1 MNKYDEIKLKE
12 IPEPCFYKAS
22 KPVMLSD
29 ETMQERKEKLIQ
41 SMKREQLDAVVV
53 YCDLEHGSN
62 FEYLTGFLTR
72 FEEALLVVHKDGT
85 AYMLMGNENLNKVQH
100 SRIKAKG
107 IHVPC
112 FSLPNQPME
121 GERTLVDCLKEAEIS
136 KGMKLGIVGWKM
148 FTSCLCENRKL
159 FDLPY
164 YIGQALSEIV
174 GFDNIENRCDLFIG
188 AEMGIRT
195 INNANEIAHYAFG
208 SALASDGVL
217 DAMNLLDVGVS
228 EMELG
233 QCLNKYGQR
242 NSVVSIAAAGERFE
256 KANLYPTDK
265 KIKKG
270 DKISLTVGYKGGL
283 SSRSGYALNDESE
296 LDSQYLDGIAKPY
309 YYAVASWLE
318 NIQIGISGDNLYDII
333 ETALPKEQYHWHLNP
348 GHLVADEEWMSS
360 PIYKGSKAVLKSGM
374 LLQID
379 IIPSVSGLG
388 GASCESGIALAD
400 ATLRNQIKAEYPDLY
415 EGFMKRRAYI
425 EDVLGIKLHPEVL
438 PMNDTVAYYRPFMLN
453 KKRAFVKVKNSL

>member
-72 FEEALLVVHKDGT
+72 FEEALLIVHQSGD

-100 SRIKAKG
+100 SRIKAKA

-112 FSLPNQPME
+112 YSLPNQPME
-121 GERTLVDCLKEAEIS
+121 GERTLTECLIEAGIS
-136 KGMKLGIVGWKM
+136 EDMRIGVVGWKM
-148 FTSCLCENRKL
+148 FTSCLCDNRKL

-164 YIGQALSEIV
+164 YIVQALSEIT
-174 GFDNIENRCDLFIG
+174 GFIENHCDLFIG
-188 AEMGIRT
+188 TEGIRT
-195 INNANEIAHYAFG
+195 INNANEIAHYEFG
-208 SALASDGVL
+208 SALASDGIL
-217 DAMNLLDVGVS
+217 DAMSLLDVGVS
-228 EMELG
+228 EMALG

-242 NSVVSIAAAGERFE
+242 NSVVTIAAAGERFE

-265 KIKKG
+265 KVKHG

-283 SSRSGYALNDESE
+283 SSRSGYALHDESE
-296 LDSQYLDGIAKPY
+296 LDVAYLEGIAKPY

-318 NIQIGISGDNLYDII
+318 AIQIGMSGNELYDII
-333 ETALPKEQYHWHLNP
+333 ETVLPKEVYHWHLNP

-360 PIYKGSKAVLKSGM
+360 PIYKGSKDVLKSGM
-374 LLQID
+374 MLQID

-400 ATLRNQIKAEYPDLY
+400 EELRNQIKAEYPDLY

-453 KKRAFVKVKNSL
+453 KKRAFVKTQRSL

>member
-72 FEEALLVVHKDGT
+72 FEEALLIVHQSGD

-100 SRIKAKG
+100 SRISAKA

-121 GERTLVDCLKEAEIS
+121 GERTLVECLKEAEIS
-136 KGMKLGIVGWKM
+136 KGMKLGVVGWKM

-164 YIGQALSEIV
+164 YIVQALSEITEH
-174 GFDNIENRCDLFIG
+174 IENRCDLFVG
-188 AEMGIRT
+188 ADGIRT
-195 INNANEIAHYAFG
+195 TNNANEIAHYEFG
-208 SALASDGVL
+208 SALASDGIL

-265 KIKKG
+265 KVKHG

-283 SSRSGYALNDESE
+283 SSRSGYALHDESE
-296 LDSQYLDGIAKPY
+296 LDVAYLDGIAKPY

-318 NIQIGISGDNLYDII
+318 AIQIGMSGNELYDLI
-333 ETALPKEQYHWHLNP
+333 ETVLPKEVYHWHLNP

-360 PIYKGSKAVLKSGM
+360 PIYKGCKDLLKSGM
-374 LLQID
+374 MLQID

-400 ATLRNQIKAEYPDLY
+400 EELRNQIKAEYPDLY

>member
-12 IPEPCFYKAS
+12 IPEPCFYKGS

-29 ETMQERKEKLIQ
+29 ETMQERKDKLIQ
-41 SMKREQLDAVVV
+41 SMKREQLDVVVV

-72 FEEALLVVHKDGT
+72 FEEALLIVHQSGD

-100 SRIKAKG
+100 SRIKAKA

-112 FSLPNQPME
+112 LSLPNQPME
-121 GERTLVDCLKEAEIS
+121 GERTLTECLKEAEIR
-136 KGMKLGIVGWKM
+136 KGMRIGVVGWKM

-164 YIGQALSEIV
+164 YIVEALAELV

-188 AEMGIRT
+188 ADGIRT
-195 INNANEIAHYAFG
+195 TNNANEIAHYEFG

-217 DAMNLLDVGVS
+217 DAINRLDVGVS

-242 NSVVSIAAAGERFE
+242 NSVVTIAATGERFE
-256 KANLYPTDK
+256 KANLYPMDK
-265 KIKKG
+265 KVKHG

-283 SSRSGYALNDESE
+283 SSRSGYAVNDESE
-296 LDSQYLDGIAKPY
+296 LDVEYLEGIAKPY

-318 NIQIGISGDNLYDII
+318 VIQIGMSGDELYEII
-333 ETALPKEQYHWHLNP
+333 ESVLPKEVYHWHLNP
-348 GHLVADEEWMSS
+348 GHLAADEEWMSS
-360 PIYKGSKAVLKSGM
+360 PIYKGSKDVLKSGM
-374 LLQID
+374 MLQID

-400 ATLRNQIKAEYPDLY
+400 ETLRNQIKAEYPDLY
-415 EGFMKRRAYI
+415 DGFMKRRAYI

-453 KKRAFVKVKNSL
+453 KKRAFVKAKNSL

>member
-1 MNKYDEIKLKE
+1 MNKYDEIELKE
-12 IPEPCFYKAS
+12 IPEPCFYKGL
-22 KPVMLSD
+22 KPVLLSD
-29 ETMQERKEKLIQ
+29 ETMLYRKDRLLQ
-41 SMKREQLDAVVV
+41 RMKKEQLDAVVV

-72 FEEALLVVHKDGT
+72 FEEALLVVHQKGD

-100 SRIKAKG
+100 SRIKAKA

-121 GERTLVDCLKEAEIS
+121 GERTLAECLKEAEIRE
-136 KGMKLGIVGWKM
+136 GMRIGVVGWKM
-148 FTSCLCENRKL
+148 FTSCLCDNRKL

-164 YIGQALSEIV
+164 YIVQALSEIT
-174 GFDNIENRCDLFIG
+174 GSIENRCDLFIG
-188 AEMGIRT
+188 AEGIRT
-195 INNANEIAHYAFG
+195 TNNANEIAHYEFG
-208 SALASDGVL
+208 SALASDGIL
-217 DAMNLLDVGVS
+217 DAMKQLDVGVS
-228 EMELG
+228 EMVLG

-242 NSVVSIAAAGERFE
+242 NSVVTIAATGERFE
-256 KANLYPTDK
+256 KANLYPMDK
-265 KIKKG
+265 KVKHG

-283 SSRSGYALNDESE
+283 SSRSGYAVNDESE
-296 LDSQYLDGIAKPY
+296 LDAEYLDGIAKPY

-318 NIQIGISGDNLYDII
+318 TIQIGMSGDELHEII
-333 ETALPKEQYHWHLNP
+333 ESVLPKEVYHWHLNP
-348 GHLVADEEWMSS
+348 GHLVADEEWISS

-374 LLQID
+374 MLQID

-400 ATLRNQIKAEYPDLY
+400 ETLRNQIKAEYPDLY

-453 KKRAFVKVKNSL
+453 KKRAFVKTQRSL

>member
-12 IPEPCFYKAS
+12 IPEPCFYKGS

-29 ETMQERKEKLIQ
+29 ETIRERKDKLIQ
-41 SMKREQLDAVVV
+41 SMKREQLDVVVV

-72 FEEALLVVHKDGT
+72 FEEALLIVHQSGD

-100 SRIKAKG
+100 SRIKAKAF
-107 IHVPC
+107 HVPC

-121 GERTLVDCLKEAEIS
+121 GERTLTECLKKAEIRE
-136 KGMKLGIVGWKM
+136 GMRIGVVGWKM
-148 FTSCLCENRKL
+148 FTSCRCDNRKL

-164 YIGQALSEIV
+164 YIVQALSEIS
-174 GFDNIENRCDLFIG
+174 GLIENRCDLFIG
-188 AEMGIRT
+188 ADGIRT
-195 INNANEIAHYAFG
+195 TNNANEIAHYEFG

-217 DAMNLLDVGVS
+217 DAMNLLDVGIS

-242 NSVVSIAAAGERFE
+242 NSVVTIAATGERFE
-256 KANLYPTDK
+256 KANLYPMDK
-265 KIKKG
+265 KVKHG

-283 SSRSGYALNDESE
+283 SSRSGYAVNDESE
-296 LDSQYLDGIAKPY
+296 LDVDYLEGIAKPY

-318 NIQIGISGDNLYDII
+318 AIQIGISGDELYEII
-333 ETALPKEQYHWHLNP
+333 ESVLPKVVYHWHLNP

-360 PIYKGSKAVLKSGM
+360 PIYKGSKDVLKSGM
-374 LLQID
+374 MLQID

-400 ATLRNQIKAEYPDLY
+400 ETLRNQIKAEYPDLY

-425 EDVLGIKLHPEVL
+425 EDELGIKLHPEVL

-453 KKRAFVKVKNSL
+453 KKRAFIKVKNSL

>member
-72 FEEALLVVHKDGT
+72 FEEALLIVHQSGD

-100 SRIKAKG
+100 SRIKAKA

-121 GERTLVDCLKEAEIS
+121 SERTLTECLIEAGIS
-136 KGMKLGIVGWKM
+136 EDMRIGVVGWKM
-148 FTSCLCENRKL
+148 FTSCLCDNRKL

-164 YIGQALSEIV
+164 YIVQALSEIT
-174 GFDNIENRCDLFIG
+174 GLIENRCDLFIG
-188 AEMGIRT
+188 TEGIRT
-195 INNANEIAHYAFG
+195 INNANEIAHYEFG
-208 SALASDGVL
+208 SALASDGIL
-217 DAMNLLDVGVS
+217 DAMSLLDVGVS
-228 EMELG
+228 EMALG

-242 NSVVSIAAAGERFE
+242 NSVVTIAAAGERFE

-265 KIKKG
+265 KVKHG

-283 SSRSGYALNDESE
+283 SSRSGYALHDESE
-296 LDSQYLDGIAKPY
+296 LDVAYLEGIAKPY

-318 NIQIGISGDNLYDII
+318 AIQIGMSGNELYDII
-333 ETALPKEQYHWHLNP
+333 ETVLPKEVYHWHLNP

-360 PIYKGSKAVLKSGM
+360 PIYKGCKDILKSGM
-374 LLQID
+374 MLQID

-400 ATLRNQIKAEYPDLY
+400 EELRNQIKAEYPDLY

-453 KKRAFVKVKNSL
+453 KKRAFIKAKNSL

>member
-12 IPEPCFYKAS
+12 IPEPCFYKGS

-29 ETMQERKEKLIQ
+29 ETIRERKDKLIQ
-41 SMKREQLDAVVV
+41 SMKREQLDVVVV

-72 FEEALLVVHKDGT
+72 FEEALLIVHQSDD

-100 SRIKAKG
+100 SRIKAKA

-121 GERTLVDCLKEAEIS
+121 GERTLTECLKKAEIRE
-136 KGMKLGIVGWKM
+136 GMRIGVVGWKM
-148 FTSCLCENRKL
+148 FTSCRCDNRKL

-164 YIGQALSEIV
+164 YIVQALSEIS
-174 GFDNIENRCDLFIG
+174 GLIENRCDLFIG
-188 AEMGIRT
+188 ADGIRT
-195 INNANEIAHYAFG
+195 TNNANEIAHYEFG

-233 QCLNKYGQR
+233 QCLSKYGQR
-242 NSVVSIAAAGERFE
+242 NSVVTIAATGERFE
-256 KANLYPTDK
+256 KANLYPMDK
-265 KIKKG
+265 KVKHG

-283 SSRSGYALNDESE
+283 SSRSGYAVNDESE
-296 LDSQYLDGIAKPY
+296 LDVDYLEGIAKPY

-318 NIQIGISGDNLYDII
+318 AIQIGMSGDELYEII
-333 ETALPKEQYHWHLNP
+333 ESVLPKEVYHWHLNP

-360 PIYKGSKAVLKSGM
+360 PIYKGSKDVLKSGM
-374 LLQID
+374 MLQID

-400 ATLRNQIKAEYPDLY
+400 ETLRNQIKAEYPDLY

-425 EDVLGIKLHPEVL
+425 EDELGIKLHPEVL

-453 KKRAFVKVKNSL
+453 KKRAFIKVKNSL

>member
-72 FEEALLVVHKDGT
+72 FEEALLIVHQSGD

-100 SRIKAKG
+100 SRIKAKA

-112 FSLPNQPME
+112 FSLPNQPIE
-121 GERTLVDCLKEAEIS
+121 GERTLTECLIEAGIS
-136 KGMKLGIVGWKM
+136 EDMRIGVVGWKM
-148 FTSCLCENRKL
+148 FTSCLCDNRKL

-164 YIGQALSEIV
+164 YIVQALSEIT
-174 GFDNIENRCDLFIG
+174 GFIENHCDLFIG
-188 AEMGIRT
+188 TEGIRT
-195 INNANEIAHYAFG
+195 INNANEIAHYEFG
-208 SALASDGVL
+208 SALASDGIL
-217 DAMNLLDVGVS
+217 DAMSLLDVGVS
-228 EMELG
+228 EMALG

-242 NSVVSIAAAGERFE
+242 NSVVTIAAAGERFE

-265 KIKKG
+265 KVKHG

-283 SSRSGYALNDESE
+283 SSRSGYALHDESE
-296 LDSQYLDGIAKPY
+296 LDVAYLEGIAKPY

-318 NIQIGISGDNLYDII
+318 AIQIGMSGNELYDII
-333 ETALPKEQYHWHLNP
+333 ETVLPKEVYHWHLNP

-360 PIYKGSKAVLKSGM
+360 PIYKGCKDILKSGM
-374 LLQID
+374 MLQID

-400 ATLRNQIKAEYPDLY
+400 EELRNQIKAEYPDLY

-453 KKRAFVKVKNSL
+453 KKRAFIKAKNSL

>member
-72 FEEALLVVHKDGT
+72 FEEALLIVHQSGD

-100 SRIKAKG
+100 SRISAKA

-136 KGMKLGIVGWKM
+136 KGMKLGVVGWKM

-164 YIGQALSEIV
+164 YIVQALSEITEH
-174 GFDNIENRCDLFIG
+174 IENRCDLFVG
-188 AEMGIRT
+188 ADGIRT
-195 INNANEIAHYAFG
+195 TNNANEIAHYEFG
-208 SALASDGVL
+208 SALASDGIL

-265 KIKKG
+265 KVKHG

-283 SSRSGYALNDESE
+283 SSRSGYALHDESE
-296 LDSQYLDGIAKPY
+296 LDVAYLDGIAKPY

-318 NIQIGISGDNLYDII
+318 AIQIGMSGNELYDLI
-333 ETALPKEQYHWHLNP
+333 ETVLPKEVYHWHLNP

-360 PIYKGSKAVLKSGM
+360 PIYKGCKDLLKSGM
-374 LLQID
+374 MLQID

-400 ATLRNQIKAEYPDLY
+400 EELRNQIKAEYPDLY

>member
-1 MNKYDEIKLKE
+1 MNKYDEIELKE
-12 IPEPCFYKAS
+12 IPEPCFYKGL
-22 KPVMLSD
+22 KPVLLSD
-29 ETMQERKEKLIQ
+29 ETMLYRKDRLLQ
-41 SMKREQLDAVVV
+41 RMKKEQLDAVVV

-72 FEEALLVVHKDGT
+72 FEEALLVVHQKGD

-100 SRIKAKG
+100 SRIKAKA

-121 GERTLVDCLKEAEIS
+121 GERTLTECLKEAEIRE
-136 KGMKLGIVGWKM
+136 GMRIGVVGWKM
-148 FTSCLCENRKL
+148 FTSCLCDNRKL

-164 YIGQALSEIV
+164 YIVQALSEITES
-174 GFDNIENRCDLFIG
+174 IENRCDIFIG
-188 AEMGIRT
+188 AEGIRT
-195 INNANEIAHYAFG
+195 TNNANEIAHYEFG
-208 SALASDGVL
+208 SALASDGIL
-217 DAMNLLDVGVS
+217 DAMKQLNVGVS
-228 EMELG
+228 EMALG

-242 NSVVSIAAAGERFE
+242 NSVVTIAATGERFE
-256 KANLYPTDK
+256 KANLYPMDK
-265 KIKKG
+265 KVKHG

-283 SSRSGYALNDESE
+283 SSRSGYAVNDESE
-296 LDSQYLDGIAKPY
+296 LDVDYLEGIAKPY

-318 NIQIGISGDNLYDII
+318 AIQIGMSGDELHEII
-333 ETALPKEQYHWHLNP
+333 ESVLPKEVYHWHLNP

-360 PIYKGSKAVLKSGM
+360 PIYKGSKDVLKSGM
-374 LLQID
+374 MLQID

-400 ATLRNQIKAEYPDLY
+400 ETLRNQIKAEYPDLY

-453 KKRAFVKVKNSL
+453 KKRAFIKAKNSL

>member
-72 FEEALLVVHKDGT
+72 FEEALLIVHQSGD

-100 SRIKAKG
+100 SRIKAKA

-121 GERTLVDCLKEAEIS
+121 GERTLTECLIEAGIS
-136 KGMKLGIVGWKM
+136 EDMRIGVVGWKM
-148 FTSCLCENRKL
+148 FTSCLCDNRKL

-164 YIGQALSEIV
+164 YIVQALSEIS
-174 GFDNIENRCDLFIG
+174 GLIENRCDLFIG
-188 AEMGIRT
+188 ADGIRT
-195 INNANEIAHYAFG
+195 TNNANEIAHYEFG

-242 NSVVSIAAAGERFE
+242 NSVVTIAAAGERFE

-265 KIKKG
+265 KVKHG

-283 SSRSGYALNDESE
+283 SSRSGYAVNDESE
-296 LDSQYLDGIAKPY
+296 LDVDYLEGIAKPY

-318 NIQIGISGDNLYDII
+318 AIQIGMSGDELHEII
-333 ETALPKEQYHWHLNP
+333 ESVLPKEVYHWHLNP

-360 PIYKGSKAVLKSGM
+360 PIYKGSKDVLKSGM
-374 LLQID
+374 MLQID

-400 ATLRNQIKAEYPDLY
+400 ETLRNQIKAEYPDLY

-425 EDVLGIKLHPEVL
+425 EDVLGIKLHPEVM

-453 KKRAFVKVKNSL
+453 KKRAFVKTQRSL

>member
-1 MNKYDEIKLKE
+1 MNKYDEIELKE
-12 IPEPCFYKAS
+12 IPEPCFYKGL
-22 KPVMLSD
+22 KPVLLSD
-29 ETMQERKEKLIQ
+29 ETMLCRKDRLIQ
-41 SMKREQLDAVVV
+41 RMKREQLDAVVV

-72 FEEALLVVHKDGT
+72 FEEALLVVHQKGD

-100 SRIKAKG
+100 SRIKAKA

-121 GERTLVDCLKEAEIS
+121 GERTLTECLKEAEIRE
-136 KGMKLGIVGWKM
+136 GMRIGVVGWKM
-148 FTSCLCENRKL
+148 FTSCLCDNRKL

-164 YIGQALSEIV
+164 YIVQALSEITES
-174 GFDNIENRCDLFIG
+174 IENRCDIFIG
-188 AEMGIRT
+188 AEGIRT
-195 INNANEIAHYAFG
+195 TNNANEIAHYEFG
-208 SALASDGVL
+208 SALASDGIL
-217 DAMNLLDVGVS
+217 DAMKQLNVGVS
-228 EMELG
+228 EMALG

-242 NSVVSIAAAGERFE
+242 NSVVTIAATGERFE
-256 KANLYPTDK
+256 KANLYPMDK
-265 KIKKG
+265 KVKHG

-283 SSRSGYALNDESE
+283 SSRSGYAVNDESE
-296 LDSQYLDGIAKPY
+296 LDAEYLDGIAKPY
-309 YYAVASWLE
+309 YCAVASWLE
-318 NIQIGISGDNLYDII
+318 AIQIGMSGDELYGII
-333 ETALPKEQYHWHLNP
+333 ESVLPKEVYHWHLNP

-374 LLQID
+374 MLQID

-400 ATLRNQIKAEYPDLY
+400 ETLRNQIKAEYPDLS

-438 PMNDTVAYYRPFMLN
+438 PMNDSVAYYRPFMLN
-453 KKRAFVKVKNSL
+453 KKRAFVKTQRSL

>member
-72 FEEALLVVHKDGT
+72 FEEALLIVHQSGD

-100 SRIKAKG
+100 SRIKAKA

-112 FSLPNQPME
+112 FSLPNQPIE
-121 GERTLVDCLKEAEIS
+121 GERTLTECLIEAGIS
-136 KGMKLGIVGWKM
+136 EDMRIGVVGWKM
-148 FTSCLCENRKL
+148 FTSCLCDNRKL

-164 YIGQALSEIV
+164 YIVQALSEIT
-174 GFDNIENRCDLFIG
+174 GFIENRCDLFIG
-188 AEMGIRT
+188 TEGIRT
-195 INNANEIAHYAFG
+195 INNANEIAHYEFG
-208 SALASDGVL
+208 SALASDGIL
-217 DAMNLLDVGVS
+217 DAMSLLDVGVS
-228 EMELG
+228 EMALG

-242 NSVVSIAAAGERFE
+242 NSVVTIAAAGERFE

-265 KIKKG
+265 KVKHG

-283 SSRSGYALNDESE
+283 SSRSGYALHDESE
-296 LDSQYLDGIAKPY
+296 LDVAYLEGIAKPY

-318 NIQIGISGDNLYDII
+318 AIQIGMSGNELYDII
-333 ETALPKEQYHWHLNP
+333 ETVLPKEVYHWHLNP

-360 PIYKGSKAVLKSGM
+360 PIYKGSKDVLKSGM
-374 LLQID
+374 MLQID

-400 ATLRNQIKAEYPDLY
+400 EELRNQIKAEYPDLY

-453 KKRAFVKVKNSL
+453 KKRAFIKAKNSL

>member
-1 MNKYDEIKLKE
+1 MNKYDEIELKE
-12 IPEPCFYKAS
+12 IPEPCFYKGL
-22 KPVMLSD
+22 KPVLLSD
-29 ETMQERKEKLIQ
+29 ETMLCRKDRLIQ
-41 SMKREQLDAVVV
+41 RMKREQLDAVVV

-72 FEEALLVVHKDGT
+72 FEEALLVVHQKGD

-100 SRIKAKG
+100 SRIKAKA

-121 GERTLVDCLKEAEIS
+121 GERTLTECLKEAEIRE
-136 KGMKLGIVGWKM
+136 GMRIGVVGWKM
-148 FTSCLCENRKL
+148 FTSCLCDNRKL

-164 YIGQALSEIV
+164 YIVQALSEITES
-174 GFDNIENRCDLFIG
+174 IENRCDIFIG
-188 AEMGIRT
+188 EEGIRT
-195 INNANEIAHYAFG
+195 TNNANEIAHYEFG
-208 SALASDGVL
+208 SALASDGIL
-217 DAMNLLDVGVS
+217 DAMKQLDVGVS
-228 EMELG
+228 EMVLG

-242 NSVVSIAAAGERFE
+242 NCVVTIAATGERFE
-256 KANLYPTDK
+256 KANLYPMDK
-265 KIKKG
+265 KVKHG

-283 SSRSGYALNDESE
+283 SSRSGYAVNDESE
-296 LDSQYLDGIAKPY
+296 LDAEYLDGIAKPY
-309 YYAVASWLE
+309 YCAVASWLE
-318 NIQIGISGDNLYDII
+318 AIQIGMSGDELYGII
-333 ETALPKEQYHWHLNP
+333 ESVLPKEVYHWHLNP

-374 LLQID
+374 MLQID

-400 ATLRNQIKAEYPDLY
+400 ETLRNQIKAEYPELY

-453 KKRAFVKVKNSL
+453 KKRAFVKTQRSL